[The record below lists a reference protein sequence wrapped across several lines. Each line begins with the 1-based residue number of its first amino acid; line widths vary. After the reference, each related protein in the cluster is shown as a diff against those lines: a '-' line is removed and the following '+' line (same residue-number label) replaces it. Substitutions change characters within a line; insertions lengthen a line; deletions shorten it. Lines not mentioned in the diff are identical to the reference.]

1 MYRQTKLWSES
12 ILVTSVQ
19 PKSSEYSNVPRLLP
33 PEFNPLSLLLGNPE
47 KAERSLG
54 WKRRIDF
61 NALVTEMVTADLK
74 AAASLVEDQ
83 N

>member
-1 MYRQTKLWSES
+1 MF
-12 ILVTSVQ
+12 
-19 PKSSEYSNVPRLLP
+19 LLSFL
-33 PEFNPLSLLLGNPE
+33 PEFDLLSLLLGNPK